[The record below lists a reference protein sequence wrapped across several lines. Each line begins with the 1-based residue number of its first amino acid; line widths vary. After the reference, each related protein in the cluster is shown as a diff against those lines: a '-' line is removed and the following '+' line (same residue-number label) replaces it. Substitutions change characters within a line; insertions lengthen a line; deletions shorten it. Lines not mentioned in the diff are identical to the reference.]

1 MIKVPVDEREED
13 TLAAALEAL
22 TDADV
27 RAAMGAAAREVVER
41 EHRLDR
47 VAEAY
52 AAALE
57 ELAGGPAAQ
66 DAVVHEVAQAAAE
79 VGLTDTTEVAARLK
93 EVGLGGN

>member
-1 MIKVPVDEREED
+1 VPVDEREED

-22 TDADV
+22 TDENV
-27 RAAMGAAAREVVER
+27 RRAMGAAARELVER

-57 ELAGGPAAQ
+57 VLAGGSAVEH
-66 DAVVHEVAQAAAE
+66 AVVHEVARAAAE
-79 VGLTDTTEVAARLK
+79 VGIEPGEPELVEIHNIVRR
-93 EVGLGGN
+93 